1 MRISDWSS
9 DVCSSDLNAEF
20 AFDLAGCGCDCVRP
34 ETGDRVC
41 LQINQRNMV
50 LRENLVISLFQ
61 RRSLRAERMRRFGW
75 GEFLGQIGIGDP
87 RANLVAPEI
96 VGVAIGCAI
105 GKQVGEVVVPEPQ
118 SASLP

>member
-9 DVCSSDLNAEF
+9 DVCSSDLNDEI
-20 AFDLAGCGCDCVRP
+20 AFDLAVCGCDCVRP
-34 ETGDRVC
+34 DTGDRVC
-41 LQINQRNMV
+41 LQINQRNIV

-96 VGVAIGCAI
+96 VGVRS
-105 GKQVGEVVVPEPQ
+105 EEHTSELQ
-118 SASLP
+118 SLMRNSYAVFC